1 MTMPE
6 SEVDTELQ
14 ELQELQE
21 RRPRHRDPFAGE
33 RKTGND
39 RLIYIVLG
47 GITVGL
53 LFALVVGINA
63 PKRPWAFDS
72 PAAQMPLL
80 QQKHTLQ

>member
-6 SEVDTELQ
+6 TEF
-14 ELQELQE
+14 EAEAELQE
-21 RRPRHRDPFAGE
+21 RRPRRRDPFAGE

-72 PAAQMPLL
+72 PAAQLPSL